1 VVKFHRLAGAFD
13 MNNPS
18 LREVPRWK
26 PAEVIAVN
34 RDSSL
39 IHWLEATGRMSA
51 PERNDDTEFIP
62 EDEVGEMM
70 DSNFDRYEESEETG
84 DED

>member
-1 VVKFHRLAGAFD
+1 

-18 LREVPRWK
+18 LREAPRLQ

-34 RDSSL
+34 REPSL
-39 IHWLEATGRMSA
+39 IEWLEATGRMLPLES
-51 PERNDDTEFIP
+51 NDDTEYIP
-62 EDEVGEMM
+62 EDEVDMGGVM
-70 DSNFDRYEESEETG
+70 DNDSDRYEESEETE

>member
-1 VVKFHRLAGAFD
+1 